1 MPLTDSTSMGSN
13 NSNAAPTIVRTV
25 AALRAAVGEYRRTG
39 QRIALVPTMGA
50 LHGGHMALVDA
61 ARAAGAR
68 IVVSIFINPAQ
79 FAPSEDLASYPRH
92 EAEDLAKLA
101 VAGVDLVFMPEAG
114 EVYGEGFTTSII
126 VAGPGKGLESAQRPH
141 FFAGVATVVSKL
153 LLQCLPD
160 VAIFGEKDYQQLQ
173 VVRRMVRDLDIP
185 CDIQAI
191 ATVREADGLACSSR
205 NAYLSPAERQIATSI
220 YKNLQATAMRLQTG
234 GDIITEIEY
243 CMARLRQAG
252 FDQIDYLAL
261 CDGASLEPL
270 SALCDGARLLVAVQL
285 GKTRLIDNIAV

>member
-1 MPLTDSTSMGSN
+1 MGRN
-13 NSNAAPTIVRTV
+13 NSNTAPAIVRTV

-39 QRIALVPTMGA
+39 ERIVLVPTMGA

-61 ARAAGAR
+61 ARTAGDR
-68 IVVSIFINPAQ
+68 IVVSIFINPTQ
-79 FAPSEDLASYPRH
+79 FAPSEDWTSYPRY
-92 EAEDLAKLA
+92 EAEDLAKLET
-101 VAGVDLVFMPEAG
+101 AGVSLVFMPEAD
-114 EVYGEGFTTSII
+114 EIYGNEFTTSII

-173 VVRRMVRDLDIP
+173 VVRRMVSDLDIP
-185 CDIQAI
+185 CEIQAV

-220 YKNLQATAMRLQTG
+220 YKNLQATATRLKAG

-243 CMARLRQAG
+243 CMTRLRQAG
-252 FDQIDYLAL
+252 FNQINYLAL

-270 SALCDGARLLVAVQL
+270 SKLREGARLLIAVQL
-285 GKTRLIDNIAV
+285 GKTRLIDNIEV